1 LTAATVADTV
11 AASKS
16 GSRNPNLI
24 KERSMADLLESIE
37 DGVAVLTLNRPE
49 ALNALSMDIRNGLI
63 SAMDRY
69 ADDSNVRCIVITG
82 AGRAFSSGGDV
93 KGMGDRAARGYEA
106 RARGIQFSN
115 SIPMAMRKH
124 PKVINGVAAGAGM
137 SMSMACDM
145 RIAGKSARFTT
156 AFLKIGLSGDW
167 GGTWTL
173 TRLVGTAK
181 ARELFLMPDMVGAD
195 EALRIGLVN
204 RVVEDAELRGA
215 TMEIARRIAEMPQ
228 VAVAAIKRNLF
239 SAETDSFATTLDQE
253 AFNQARCSQ
262 TEDHVEAVTAFKEKR
277 KPVFKGR

>member
-1 LTAATVADTV
+1 
-11 AASKS
+11 
-16 GSRNPNLI
+16 
-24 KERSMADLLESIE
+24 MADLLESIE

-49 ALNALSMDIRNGLI
+49 ALNALSMDIRHGLLN
-63 SAMDRY
+63 AMERY

-82 AGRAFSSGGDV
+82 AGRAFCSGGDV
-93 KGMGDRAARGYEA
+93 KSMGDRAARGFEA

-124 PKVINGVAAGAGM
+124 PKVIIGMVNGVAAGAGM
-137 SMSMACDM
+137 SLSLACDL
-145 RIAGKSARFTT
+145 RVAGKSARFTT

-195 EALRIGLVN
+195 DALKLGLVN
-204 RVVEDAELRGA
+204 RVAEDTDLRNA
-215 TMEIARRIAEMPQ
+215 TLEIARRIADMPP

-239 SAETDSFATTLDQE
+239 SAETDSFAVTCDHE
-253 AFNQARCSQ
+253 AYNQARCSQ
-262 TEDHVEAVTAFKEKR
+262 TDDHAEAVAAFKEKR
-277 KPVFKGR
+277 KPIFKGG

>member
-1 LTAATVADTV
+1 
-11 AASKS
+11 
-16 GSRNPNLI
+16 
-24 KERSMADLLESIE
+24 MADLLESIE

-49 ALNALSMDIRNGLI
+49 ALNALSMDIRNGLL
-63 SAMDRY
+63 SAMERY
-69 ADDSNVRCIVITG
+69 ADDSNVRCVVITG

-93 KGMGDRAARGYEA
+93 KGMGASAARGYEA

-124 PKVINGVAAGAGM
+124 PKVIIAMVNGVAAGAGM
-137 SMSMACDM
+137 SMSLACDM

-181 ARELFLMPDMVGAD
+181 AREMFLLADMVGAD
-195 EALRIGLVN
+195 DALRLGIVN
-204 RVVEDAELRGA
+204 RVVEDADLRSA
-215 TMEIARRIAEMPQ
+215 TMEIARRIADMPQ

-239 SAETDSFATTLDQE
+239 AAETESFATVCDLE

-262 TEDHVEAVTAFKEKR
+262 TEDHAEAVAAFKEKR
-277 KPVFKGR
+277 KPAFKGR

>member
-1 LTAATVADTV
+1 
-11 AASKS
+11 
-16 GSRNPNLI
+16 
-24 KERSMADLLESIE
+24 MADLLESIE

-49 ALNALSMDIRNGLI
+49 ALNALSMDIRNGLL

-69 ADDSNVRCIVITG
+69 ADDNNVRCIVITG

-93 KGMGDRAARGYEA
+93 KSMGERSARGYEA

-124 PKVINGVAAGAGM
+124 PKVIIGMVNGVAAGAGM
-137 SMSMACDM
+137 SMSLACDL

-181 ARELFLMPDMVGAD
+181 ARELFLLPDMVPAD
-195 EALRIGLVN
+195 EALKLGIVN
-204 RVVEDAELRGA
+204 RVVEDADLRSA
-215 TMEIARRIAEMPQ
+215 TMEIARRIADMPQ
-228 VAVAAIKRNLF
+228 VAVAGIKRNLF
-239 SAETDSFATTLDQE
+239 AAETESFASVLDHE

-262 TEDHVEAVTAFKEKR
+262 TEDHREAVAAFKEKR
-277 KPVFKGR
+277 KPVFKGQ

>member
-1 LTAATVADTV
+1 
-11 AASKS
+11 
-16 GSRNPNLI
+16 
-24 KERSMADLLESIE
+24 MADLLESIE

-49 ALNALSMDIRNGLI
+49 ALNALSMDIRNGLLG
-63 SAMDRY
+63 AMDRY
-69 ADDSNVRCIVITG
+69 ADDSNVRCVVITG

-93 KGMGDRAARGYEA
+93 KGMGQSAARGYEA

-115 SIPMAMRKH
+115 TIPMAMRKH
-124 PKVINGVAAGAGM
+124 PKVIIAMVNGVAAGAGM
-137 SMSMACDM
+137 SMSLACDL

-195 EALRIGLVN
+195 EALKLGMVN
-204 RVVEDAELRGA
+204 RVVEDAELRTA
-215 TMEIARRIAEMPQ
+215 TMEIARRIADMPQ

-239 SAETDSFATTLDQE
+239 AAETESFATTLDHE

-262 TEDHVEAVTAFKEKR
+262 TEDHREAVAAFKEKR
-277 KPVFKGR
+277 KPVFKGL

>member
-1 LTAATVADTV
+1 
-11 AASKS
+11 
-16 GSRNPNLI
+16 
-24 KERSMADLLESIE
+24 MADLLESIE

-49 ALNALSMDIRNGLI
+49 ALNALSMDIRNGLL
-63 SAMDRY
+63 SAMERY

-93 KGMGDRAARGYEA
+93 KGMGTSAARGYEA

-115 SIPMAMRKH
+115 TIPMAMRH
-124 PKVINGVAAGAGM
+124 PKAIIAMVNGVAAGAGM
-137 SMSMACDM
+137 SMSLACDL

-195 EALRIGLVN
+195 EALKLGMVN

-215 TMEIARRIAEMPQ
+215 TMEIAHRIADMPQ

-262 TEDHVEAVTAFKEKR
+262 TEDHREAVAAFKEKR
-277 KPVFKGR
+277 KPVFKGL

>member
-1 LTAATVADTV
+1 
-11 AASKS
+11 
-16 GSRNPNLI
+16 
-24 KERSMADLLESIE
+24 MADLLESIE

-49 ALNALSMDIRNGLI
+49 ALNALSMDIRNGLL

-69 ADDSNVRCIVITG
+69 ADDNNVRCIVITG
-82 AGRAFSSGGDV
+82 AGRAFRSGGDV
-93 KGMGDRAARGYEA
+93 KIMGERSARGYEA

-124 PKVINGVAAGAGM
+124 PKVIIGMVNGVAAGAGM
-137 SMSMACDM
+137 SMSLACDL

-181 ARELFLMPDMVGAD
+181 ARELFLLPDMVPAD
-195 EALRIGLVN
+195 EALKLGIVN
-204 RVVEDAELRGA
+204 RVVEDSDLRSA
-215 TMEIARRIAEMPQ
+215 TMEIARRIADMPQ
-228 VAVAAIKRNLF
+228 VAVAGIKRNLF
-239 SAETDSFATTLDQE
+239 AAETESFASVLDHE

-262 TEDHVEAVTAFKEKR
+262 TEDHREAVAAFKEKR
-277 KPVFKGR
+277 KPVFKGQ